1 MLEGARRRIGDRA
14 AIRRADITKP
24 LEFVDDGEF
33 GGVVC
38 GLSLHYVEDWRRP
51 FTEFARILRSGGF
64 LVFSAQHPVD
74 EYIAFEV
81 ENYFEIEQER
91 MTWSAGGK
99 EIDVPFYRRPFSE
112 VINPLVETGF
122 ELDEPVEPTPN
133 ETFKDEKPSPT
144 RNDRRTRRSF
154 VSERRYP
161 SNDRARTNRARR
173 FRSLASF
180 PPVSF
185 AVVWST
191 RSKFTA
197 VSPRGSHPYP
207 MAVPATGVS
216 NY

>member
-1 MLEGARRRIGDRA
+1 MRTPRCSKER
-14 AIRRADITKP
+14 
-24 LEFVDDGEF
+24 DDGSAIERQSAGPISPNPSNSSTTASSAALF
-33 GGVVC
+33 AA
-38 GLSLHYVEDWRRP
+38 SRSTTVEDWRRP

-133 ETFKDEKPSPT
+133 ETFEDEKPESYEKRSTYPT
-144 RNDRRTRRSF
+144 F
-154 VSERRYP
+154 ICV
-161 SNDRARTNRARR
+161 RA
-173 FRSLASF
+173 SI
-180 PPVSF
+180 PE
-185 AVVWST
+185 
-191 RSKFTA
+191 
-197 VSPRGSHPYP
+197 
-207 MAVPATGVS
+207 
-216 NY
+216 